1 MHDEKFTRIKF
12 RVKLYKSLPNEIVE
26 MENLQE
32 IYLVDNKFKE
42 FPSILFKM
50 KNLKSIS
57 ISSKLLSQTIH
68 QKLENMQIKVYLAP

>member
-1 MHDEKFTRIKF
+1 MKNLLELNLEENYI
-12 RVKLYKSLPNEIVE
+12 KSLLNEIVK